1 MSEAPELVVLVDP
14 SGAAVGTAEKA
25 TVHASRTPLHLGFS
39 CYVIDRRGRLLVS
52 RRALGKRTFGGA
64 WTNSFC
70 GHPGPGETLVEAVRR
85 RASAEL
91 GLTLGEVR
99 LVLPGFSYRAR
110 MDGIEENELCPVLVS
125 FVDDAAGGAEDA
137 AAADDADDAS
147 GAGAAN
153 GAEVTAR
160 AFGAGR
166 TGGTPGV
173 EGVGDEGGGDG
184 RDDVAGAQDR
194 PRVDPDPAEVDRWRW
209 ESWVEF
215 RDAVL
220 SGRYAVS
227 PWCLD
232 EVRLMASWPDNPR
245 AWPSADPAQL
255 PAALRHRAG

>member
-1 MSEAPELVVLVDP
+1 MSAAPELVVLVDP

-64 WTNSFC
+64 WSNSFC
-70 GHPGPGETLVEAVRR
+70 GHPGPDETLVEAVRR

-99 LVLPGFSYRAR
+99 LILPEFSYRAR
-110 MDGIEENELCPVLVS
+110 MDGVEENELCPVLVA
-125 FVDDAAGGAEDA
+125 FVDDVAGGAEDA
-137 AAADDADDAS
+137 AAVDGTDDAS
-147 GAGAAN
+147 GAGAARGAGGTSRAN
-153 GAEVTAR
+153 GAGTAD
-160 AFGAGR
+160 GAPGAAGVR
-166 TGGTPGV
+166 DAGG
-173 EGVGDEGGGDG
+173 EDGGDDKADA
-184 RDDVAGAQDR
+184 DDI
-194 PRVDPDPAEVDRWRW
+194 PRVNPDPAEIDRWRW
-209 ESWVEF
+209 EPWVTF
-215 RDAVL
+215 REGVL

-232 EVRLMASWPDNPR
+232 EVRLMAAWPDNPR

-255 PAALRHRAG
+255 PVALRPWTG